1 MSILSEKRKSA
12 RAPFVSVV
20 IVAGGAGTR
29 FGSDKMMA
37 DLAGVPVI
45 IHTLRAFDRST
56 LVNEIILV
64 TRKEI
69 LGEMAELCARF
80 GIEKITRVV
89 PGGKT
94 RLESSYAGVASVSPK
109 CGVVAIHDGAR
120 PLVTEKVIDDALRQ
134 ANRKGAAVPAVA
146 VRDTIKQAKD
156 SVVFATPDRAE
167 LFAVQ
172 TPQCFQADLIRTALS
187 AALEKAP
194 NVTDDCMAVERLGG
208 HIYLTE
214 GSEENLKITT
224 PLDLVL
230 AEVILQRRKEA

>member
-1 MSILSEKRKSA
+1 MSALSEKLKSA
-12 RAPFVSVV
+12 RIPFVSVV
-20 IVAGGAGTR
+20 VVAGGSGTR
-29 FGSDKMMA
+29 FGSDKMLA

-45 IHTLRAFDRST
+45 IHALRTFDRSPF
-56 LVNEIILV
+56 VNEIVLV

-69 LGEMAELCARF
+69 LGDMAELCARY
-80 GIEKITRVV
+80 GIEKLARVV

-94 RLESSYAGVASVSPK
+94 RLESSCAGVAAASPK
-109 CGVVAIHDGAR
+109 SGVIAIHDGAR
-120 PLVTEKVIDDALRQ
+120 PLVTQKVVEDALWQ

-194 NVTDDCMAVERLGG
+194 NVTDDCMAVERIGG